1 MLPWG
6 QASQIRCHSSSALER
21 VVHCQGCVRDF
32 GDVRI
37 KHRRVLTL
45 ESHSP
50 AWESCVL
57 TVALHFHNWK
67 MEIVT
72 GVRIK

>member
-6 QASQIRCHSSSALER
+6 QASQVRRHSSSALER

-50 AWESCVL
+50 A
-57 TVALHFHNWK
+57 
-67 MEIVT
+67 
-72 GVRIK
+72 